1 MSSVYYNE
9 SGGQLIHEKANEYT
23 DCGAPLERKA
33 NSVNEKVGF
42 LGFVLIIVILLVF
55 MGKIADF
62 FEKGP
67 RIKDSVEKQNIAP
80 VLDKRSINDRTSV
93 PETTKPKE
101 KFLETIE
108 THDMKLMALQNEKKH
123 DEASREL
130 HLVKKN
136 NKLDHRNVEDIKKNI
151 EITELE
157 KKAKSIPVSR
167 VVDNLNIY
175 KQLLALEP
183 NSAKYKKKVASY
195 KTKLEANERKKEKEE
210 KYVMIDKTGP
220 ASVLSYPIK
229 GSILGSISSGKSVQV
244 FERQSVKNGMMTQI
258 WYRVKINGSYGW
270 ISKDVTTGD
279 GEIRNSK
286 LETRNKYK

>member
-1 MSSVYYNE
+1 MFSAYYKE
-9 SGGQLIHEKANEYT
+9 SGDQLIHKKANECT
-23 DCGAPLERKA
+23 DCGDPLERKA
-33 NSVNEKVGF
+33 NSIKEKVGF
-42 LGFVLIIVILLVF
+42 LGFVFIIIILLVF
-55 MGKIADF
+55 MGKTSDF
-62 FEKGP
+62 FEKVP
-67 RIKDSVEKQNIAP
+67 QIKDSVEKQNTAP
-80 VLDKRSINDRTSV
+80 VLNERLINDRTSV
-93 PETTKPKE
+93 PETKKPKE

-108 THDMKLMALQNEKKH
+108 THYMELVVLHSEKKH

-130 HLVKKN
+130 DLFQKN
-136 NKLDHRNVEDIKKNI
+136 NKLDHKNVEDIKKNI

-167 VVDNLNIY
+167 VMDNLNIY

-183 NSAKYKKKVASY
+183 NNVKYKKKVAFY

-210 KYVMIDKTGP
+210 QFVMIDKTGP
-220 ASVLSYPIK
+220 ASVLSFPIK
-229 GSILGSISSGKSVQV
+229 GSILGSVPAGKNVQI
-244 FERQSVKNGMMTQI
+244 FEKQLVNNGMMTQI

>member
-9 SGGQLIHEKANEYT
+9 SGGQLIHKKANEYT
-23 DCGAPLERKA
+23 DCGDPLERKV
-33 NSVNEKVGF
+33 NSVKEKVGF
-42 LGFVLIIVILLVF
+42 LGFILIIVILLVF
-55 MGKIADF
+55 MGEIADF

-67 RIKDSVEKQNIAP
+67 RIKESAEKQNTAP
-80 VLDKRSINDRTSV
+80 VLDKGFINDRTSV
-93 PETTKPKE
+93 PETTKPKD

-108 THDMKLMALQNEKKH
+108 THDMELMALQNEKKH

-130 HLVKKN
+130 DLFQKN
-136 NKLDHRNVEDIKKNI
+136 NKLDHKNVEDIKKNI

-167 VVDNLNIY
+167 VMDNLNIY

-183 NSAKYKKKVASY
+183 NNAKYKKKVAFY

-210 KYVMIDKTGP
+210 QFVMIDKTGP
-220 ASVLSYPIK
+220 APVLSYPIK
-229 GSILGSISSGKSVQV
+229 GSILGSISSGKSVQI
-244 FERQSVKNGMMTQI
+244 FEKQSVKNGMMTQI

-270 ISKDVTTGD
+270 ISKDVTMGD
-279 GEIRNSK
+279 GEIRNSNI
-286 LETRNKYK
+286 ETRNKYK